1 MHKANIYFEI
11 AGMAQDE
18 QGNPNP
24 VGVKVSI
31 GESLEEIPYDTL
43 THNLNVG
50 AIAKTLDVQPEDVAI
65 ITPEEYDERY
75 GDKE

>member
-1 MHKANIYFEI
+1 MYKANIYFEI

-18 QGNPNP
+18 QGNPKP

-43 THNLNVG
+43 THNLNIS
-50 AIAKTLDVQPEDVAI
+50 AIAKTLNVQPEDVAI
-65 ITPEEYDERY
+65 ITPEEYEERY
-75 GDKE
+75 GDQK